1 MSPTGRWAV
10 GMMSPVTII
19 TFRMR
24 KKTQLSHWPES
35 VHSNTLQTRSSPTPP
50 RQLWL
55 QWNIGK
61 WQSFHHCLAIQ
72 RYQNWQVQKN
82 RISMQCIIPKENVTH
97 TQCPHISRMLLF
109 EKGLMFGVR
118 TFPTFHL
125 REFLL
130 WEHVGHRSPPPA
142 GSSQE
147 PDPTSISLTAWFQG
161 QVCSHY
167 QATSFTRESST
178 CSTRASTPC
187 LPFIIVRCSLQY
199 LEMGLEEMQPL
210 LAVRCDV
217 WNP

>member
-1 MSPTGRWAV
+1 MSVYVSDAQENSNQPLTGICSFQYSPNQKFSHSSETGLTAV
-10 GMMSPVTII
+10 EYWQMAILSSLSCHSKIPELASTKKSNKHAVHHPK
-19 TFRMR
+19 R
-24 KKTQLSHWPES
+24 KCHT
-35 VHSNTLQTRSSPTPP
+35 
-50 RQLWL
+50 
-55 QWNIGK
+55 
-61 WQSFHHCLAIQ
+61 
-72 RYQNWQVQKN
+72 Y
-82 RISMQCIIPKENVTH
+82 

-118 TFPTFHL
+118 TFPTFRL

-147 PDPTSISLTAWFQG
+147 PDPTSISLTACFQG

-167 QATSFTRESST
+167 QATSFTRESTT

-187 LPFIIVRCSLQY
+187 LPFIIVGCSLQY